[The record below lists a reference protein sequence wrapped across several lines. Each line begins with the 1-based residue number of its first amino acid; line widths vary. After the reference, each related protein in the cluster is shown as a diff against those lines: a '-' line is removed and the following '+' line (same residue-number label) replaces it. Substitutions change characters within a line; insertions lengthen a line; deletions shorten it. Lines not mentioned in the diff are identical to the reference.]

1 MKLLVHGASIAR
13 RVGRLRAAIGG
24 VAARGHDVRW
34 LGGDA
39 PRWDGVTPIGSLRE
53 THHWRPDLVL
63 GEGSTRAVAWAA
75 WRSHAGAMLLAL
87 RAEDFA
93 RASWVEALAW
103 HLQPAFGLIDETDA
117 DAVRTRPAH
126 VPLDRVALWPEA
138 HAATT
143 PDPTAP
149 DAELLER
156 ACERL
161 LALRTGRSG
170 RPCVFLDRDGTLI
183 VEEGYLGD
191 PDRLRLLPGVARAL
205 RQLHAAGFALA
216 VVSNQSGVGRGKF
229 PLERAHATMAR
240 LRRVLREEGVEL
252 DAIRFCPHAPD
263 AGCACRKPGTRLL
276 EELAADLRLSL
287 AGSVFVGDK
296 RLDAATGRAMGGA
309 GLLVRTGY
317 GGNEDGR
324 EDDGLPEP
332 DGVFDDVPAAA
343 AWILG
348 RYEER

>member
-1 MKLLVHGASIAR
+1 MKLLVHGNSLAAR
-13 RVGRLRAAIGG
+13 HGRLRAAIGG

-34 LGGDA
+34 LAGEA
-39 PRWDGVTPIGSLRE
+39 PRWDGVTPIASLRE

-63 GEGSTRAVAWAA
+63 GEGAARAVAWTA
-75 WRSHAGAMLLAL
+75 WRAHAGAMLLAL

-93 RASWVEALAW
+93 RATWLDALAW
-103 HLQPAFGLIDETDA
+103 HLQPAFGVIDEADA
-117 DAVRTRPAH
+117 DAARSRSAH
-126 VPLDRVALWPEA
+126 LDLERFVLWPEGV
-138 HAATT
+138 AAAE
-143 PDPTAP
+143 PDPTHA
-149 DAELLER
+149 DADVLER

-161 LALRTGRSG
+161 LALRAGRSG

-191 PDRLRLLPGVARAL
+191 PQRLRLLPGVAGAL

-229 PLERAHATMAR
+229 PLERAYATMAK
-240 LRRVLREEGVEL
+240 LRRVLRDEGVEL

-263 AGCACRKPGTRLL
+263 AGCACRKPGTQLL
-276 EELAADLRLSL
+276 DELAADLRLSL

-296 RLDAATGRAMGGA
+296 RLDAATGRAMGGT

-317 GGNEDGR
+317 GGNEGGR

-332 DGVFDDVPAAA
+332 DGVLDDVPAAA

-348 RYEER
+348 RYETR